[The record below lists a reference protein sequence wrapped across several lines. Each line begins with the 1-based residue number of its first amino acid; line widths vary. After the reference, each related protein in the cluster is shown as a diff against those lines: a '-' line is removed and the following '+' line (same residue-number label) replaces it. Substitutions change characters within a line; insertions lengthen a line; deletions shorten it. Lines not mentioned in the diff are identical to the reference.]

1 MIYRRID
8 GVNRYFD
15 TVEAANKAEGVVIK
29 AEDKTPVKTE
39 KKTTKRKRKK

>member
-15 TVEAANKAEGVVIK
+15 DVETANKAAGCVVVK
-29 AEDKTPVKTE
+29 AEDKKPVKT
-39 KKTTKRKRKK
+39 KKTNKRK